1 MTESVGERRD
11 PVGILTAALRRDRL
25 GHGILLH
32 GPTAATLEKV
42 ALDLASEILAADG
55 PVLRH
60 PDCAVVRPANKMRQI
75 GIEAMRSLV
84 RIISHSASRGA
95 RKVGIVFE
103 ADRLNLSAAN
113 AFLKTLE
120 EPPPDTYLLLLSSRP
135 NDLLDTIRSRCLAF
149 KVPGRD
155 APVDD
160 PEWAGW
166 RGDFAVWLERIE
178 RPPGDKRDVA
188 ETVLRLYGL
197 VQRFQ
202 QVLEAVAKSRV
213 EAVSADLPE
222 ELPEEQRVAIEAG
235 AERGAR
241 QDLLTGIE
249 SALRDWVVGRL
260 GDSGD
265 TPERVRKLALAV
277 AETESTA
284 GLLALNFNGVAA
296 VEQLLIKILR
306 IWSRR

>member
-1 MTESVGERRD
+1 MTESPGERRD
-11 PVGILTAALRRDRL
+11 PVGILSTTLREGRL

-32 GPTAATLEKV
+32 GPTAASLERV
-42 ALDLASEILAADG
+42 ALGLAAEILGASG
-55 PVLRH
+55 PVGRH
-60 PDCAVVRPANKMRQI
+60 PDCATVRPANRMRQI
-75 GIEAMRSLV
+75 GIDAMRALV
-84 RIISHSASRGA
+84 RTISHTASQGD

-103 ADRLNLSAAN
+103 ADRLNHSAAN

-120 EPPPDTYLLLLSSRP
+120 EPPPGTFLFLLSTRP

-149 KVPGRD
+149 KVPGED
-155 APVDD
+155 ARIDD

-166 RGDFAVWLERIE
+166 RDDFAVWLERIE
-178 RPPGDKRDVA
+178 RTPGDKRDVA

-202 QVLEAVAKSRV
+202 QVLESVAKSRV
-213 EAVSADLPE
+213 EAVMADLPE
-222 ELPEEQRVAIEAG
+222 DLPEEQRIAIEAG

-249 SALRDWVVGRL
+249 VALRDWVIGRF
-260 GDSGD
+260 DASGD
-265 TPERVRKLALAV
+265 VGSRVRKLSLAV